1 MSLETTISMYNQV
14 TPVLKN
20 IVASLNILI
29 SEAKATETAT
39 KNMISTEA
47 LNTSQKLL
55 QEAGANLARIE
66 RGTIENK
73 KSHQE
78 YNEEVRKTPGFLS
91 GALGQLK
98 AIAATYLGIRGIKAF
113 VGMSDEYSN
122 MNARLGLVTSG
133 QEEML
138 RLQDAIFRSAQDT
151 GTKYTAMLDNFTKLS
166 MQAGNAFGGSNEAV
180 LEFSTLLNKQF
191 AVAGTSGVAAES
203 VMYNLTQALA
213 SGVLRGQ
220 DLNAVLQNTPQIARL
235 IEDEMNIAQGSI
247 KNAAEEGLI
256 TSDIVVRAILK
267 NKEKIESQYNE
278 MPLTFSRIATTIGNS
293 FHEGLSEAF
302 KNFSNFI
309 NANQFQ
315 EFVENAKR
323 AGVVVADVIGGL
335 LSVTMD
341 AFNFIIKYGNIIAPM
356 VLSIASAYGFWILQ
370 TKILSEKNIA
380 LMKSFLT
387 NPYALLIA
395 GSIAA
400 IAIIKAVIEHLGLA
414 KDGVEALTMAIE
426 VVAGTIMVISGLM
439 IALNLIAGSSPI
451 GLILVFAAAALTL
464 VLTLMYRWVESVG
477 GLNVAWLITQNYFL
491 SLYDAIRLGIT
502 GMINAAKLGAMS
514 FQVAFMKAFDAVQ
527 MAWNALK
534 MHVTNGI
541 QILINNIKI
550 MVNEF
555 IEGVNTILGVVGET
569 LPTLEVTTS
578 EAIRAENQS
587 AMESANAQATAS
599 TVQAEAQLEALR
611 KSTMESA
618 KEMQNQMQQAKSQ
631 REANI
636 QDVKAQNLA
645 KKDKEKSLGDSN
657 DLEKLLNNL
666 PSGEGGDLEKSL
678 GKGGNKLDKI
688 ADNTEGI
695 KKNTEWKNN
704 DLTSLRDLMEQRAI
718 TNLSKD
724 FKIEINNSFDGKVNS
739 KIDEEEMATNVSN
752 RIARQLELQ
761 FNAG

>member
-39 KNMISTEA
+39 KNMISTDA
-47 LNTSQKLL
+47 LNASQKLL

-66 RGTIENK
+66 RGTVENK
-73 KSHQE
+73 KAHQE

-151 GTKYTAMLDNFTKLS
+151 GTKYTTMLDNFTKLS
-166 MQAGNAFGGSNEAV
+166 MQAGNAFGGSNEAI

-235 IEDEMNIAQGSI
+235 IEGEMNIAQGSI
-247 KNAAEEGLI
+247 RNAAEEGLI

-267 NKEKIESQYNE
+267 NKDIIEGQYND

-293 FHEGLSEAF
+293 FHEGLSRAF
-302 KNFSNFI
+302 NDFSNFI

-395 GSIAA
+395 GSIAV

-477 GLNVAWLITQNYFL
+477 GLNVAWLIAQNYFL

-502 GMINAAKLGAMS
+502 GMINAAMLGAMS

-611 KSTMESA
+611 KSTMDSA

-688 ADNTEGI
+688 ADNT
-695 KKNTEWKNN
+695 
-704 DLTSLRDLMEQRAI
+704 D
-718 TNLSKD
+718 
-724 FKIEINNSFDGKVNS
+724 
-739 KIDEEEMATNVSN
+739 
-752 RIARQLELQ
+752 
-761 FNAG
+761 

>member
-1 MSLETTISMYNQV
+1 
-14 TPVLKN
+14 
-20 IVASLNILI
+20 
-29 SEAKATETAT
+29 
-39 KNMISTEA
+39 
-47 LNTSQKLL
+47 
-55 QEAGANLARIE
+55 
-66 RGTIENK
+66 
-73 KSHQE
+73 
-78 YNEEVRKTPGFLS
+78 
-91 GALGQLK
+91 
-98 AIAATYLGIRGIKAF
+98 
-113 VGMSDEYSN
+113 
-122 MNARLGLVTSG
+122 
-133 QEEML
+133 
-138 RLQDAIFRSAQDT
+138 
-151 GTKYTAMLDNFTKLS
+151 
-166 MQAGNAFGGSNEAV
+166 
-180 LEFSTLLNKQF
+180 
-191 AVAGTSGVAAES
+191 
-203 VMYNLTQALA
+203 
-213 SGVLRGQ
+213 
-220 DLNAVLQNTPQIARL
+220 
-235 IEDEMNIAQGSI
+235 
-247 KNAAEEGLI
+247 
-256 TSDIVVRAILK
+256 
-267 NKEKIESQYNE
+267 
-278 MPLTFSRIATTIGNS
+278 
-293 FHEGLSEAF
+293 
-302 KNFSNFI
+302 
-309 NANQFQ
+309 
-315 EFVENAKR
+315 
-323 AGVVVADVIGGL
+323 
-335 LSVTMD
+335 
-341 AFNFIIKYGNIIAPM
+341 
-356 VLSIASAYGFWILQ
+356 
-370 TKILSEKNIA
+370 
-380 LMKSFLT
+380 
-387 NPYALLIA
+387 
-395 GSIAA
+395 
-400 IAIIKAVIEHLGLA
+400 
-414 KDGVEALTMAIE
+414 
-426 VVAGTIMVISGLM
+426 
-439 IALNLIAGSSPI
+439 
-451 GLILVFAAAALTL
+451 
-464 VLTLMYRWVESVG
+464 
-477 GLNVAWLITQNYFL
+477 
-491 SLYDAIRLGIT
+491 
-502 GMINAAKLGAMS
+502 MINAAKLGAMS

-618 KEMQNQMQQAKSQ
+618 KEMQNQMQQARSQ

-666 PSGEGGDLEKSL
+666 PSGEGGNLEKSL

-695 KKNTEWKNN
+695 KKNTEWRNN